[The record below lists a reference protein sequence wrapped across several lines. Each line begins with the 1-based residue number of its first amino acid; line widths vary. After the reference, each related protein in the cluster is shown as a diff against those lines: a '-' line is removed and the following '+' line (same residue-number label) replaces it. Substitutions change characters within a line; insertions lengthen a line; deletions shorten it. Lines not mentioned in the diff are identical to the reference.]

1 MEGVNQHHLFCGA
14 ILTPLINAGG
24 SQSISLST
32 TLEGISIEAHILLEI
47 IFCISDPTIRWKPF
61 CLRGESNRI
70 SSLFSE
76 EIRTSTSDTK
86 ATYHHHL
93 VFEREYL
100 HFKLVLIILAYTGTL
115 WRAMSGA
122 SIIVLDAYHISNHS

>member
-76 EIRTSTSDTK
+76 GTRTLISDTK
-86 ATYHHHL
+86 ATSHL
-93 VFEREYL
+93 
-100 HFKLVLIILAYTGTL
+100 HAALVTE
-115 WRAMSGA
+115 
-122 SIIVLDAYHISNHS
+122 